1 MSTSLK
7 NFLNFTLKMNIGIS
21 QDDTVKFGNVI
32 TSWYYNLCNKE
43 RVINYKSN
51 NQKFNMS
58 VAIPILSINLLV

>member
-7 NFLNFTLKMNIGIS
+7 NFLNFTLKMNTGIS
-21 QDDTVKFGNVI
+21 QDDTVKFDNVI
-32 TSWYYNLCNKE
+32 TSWYYNLCNYE

-58 VAIPILSINLLV
+58 VAIPILSINL